1 MFSSDSS
8 ASTKYNYYQN
18 NHFGDG
24 CKYIVLKGVG
34 DESYSKLLQ
43 NYNFS
48 QGVQGTSSNYLIID
62 GVRNLSYETKVA
74 KNSSGELK
82 IYCEADL
89 VQ

>member
-8 ASTKYNYYQN
+8 ASTKYNYYKN
-18 NHFGDG
+18 NHFGG
-24 CKYIVLKGVG
+24 SCQYIVLKGVG
-34 DESYSKLLQ
+34 DASSSKLLQ
-43 NYNFS
+43 NYNFA
-48 QGVQGTSSNYLIID
+48 QGVQGTPSNYLNID

-89 VQ
+89 IQ

>member
-1 MFSSDSS
+1 MFASDSS

-24 CKYIVLKGVG
+24 CKYIVLKGAG
-34 DESYSKLLQ
+34 DASNSKQLQ
-43 NYNFS
+43 NYNFAK
-48 QGVQGTSSNYLIID
+48 GLQGTSSNYLNID

-74 KNSSGELK
+74 KNSTGELK

-89 VQ
+89 VS

>member
-1 MFSSDSS
+1 MFASDSS

-18 NHFGDG
+18 NNFGDG
-24 CKYIVLKGVG
+24 CQYIVLKGAV
-34 DESYSKLLQ
+34 DASSSKHLQ

-48 QGVQGTSSNYLIID
+48 QGVQGTPSNYLNID
-62 GVRNLSYETKVA
+62 GVHNLSYETKVA

-89 VQ
+89 IQ